1 MSVDSVIQHHSS
13 NGNHSLILPT
23 KKKNLF
29 LYLRQSLYS
38 SPWLLAW
45 VMDTWNL
52 LSPKICAKIIII
64 KKMEFIFCRVFS

>member
-23 KKKNLF
+23 KKKISFYIYDNPYIPVLG
-29 LYLRQSLYS
+29 YLLG
-38 SPWLLAW
+38 
-45 VMDTWNL
+45 MDTWNL